1 MSNFLTK
8 RREPFQF
15 MLYLGIASSALLFL
29 FVFLVFVKKELVN
42 QDIPVQLPGSFWLS
56 TLLILTSSVTLQLV
70 SRALDN
76 QQFALHRHLL
86 MATYFLALGFL
97 MTQIWGWMSLLRN
110 NILPSNNTGGSFIF
124 ILSGLHLIHTLGG
137 LVALSLVVYNSMKNR
152 SYIDS
157 FVDSVNPP
165 NILRLKLVTLYWH
178 FLDIVWIIIFLFFLW
193 HSSANS

>member
-1 MSNFLTK
+1 MENWISK

-29 FVFLVFVKKELVN
+29 FVFLVFIKKELVN
-42 QDIPVQLPGSFWLS
+42 QDIPVQMPEAFWLS
-56 TLLILTSSVTLQLV
+56 SLLILTSSVTLHLTR
-70 SRALDN
+70 RAVNSQRFVL
-76 QQFALHRHLL
+76 QRQLL

-137 LVALSLVVYNSMKNR
+137 LVALSLLVYKSMKNR
-152 SYIDS
+152 SYVDS

-165 NILRLKLVTLYWH
+165 NILRLKLVTVYWH
-178 FLDIVWIIIFLFFLW
+178 FLDVVWIIIFLFFLW
-193 HSSANS
+193 HSSAG